1 MQPGDLLGTGTLSAP
16 GNEGYGSLLEMSKM
30 GKEAF
35 TLGAKG
41 EKRTFLQ
48 DGDTIKMEAKARSKN
63 GEYCIGFG
71 ECVGT
76 ILPAVP
82 L

>member
-16 GNEGYGSLLEMSKM
+16 GSEGYGSLLEMSKM

-35 TLGAKG
+35 ALGG
-41 EKRTFLQ
+41 EKRTFLE
-48 DGDTIKMEAKARSKN
+48 DGDTVKMEAKARSKS